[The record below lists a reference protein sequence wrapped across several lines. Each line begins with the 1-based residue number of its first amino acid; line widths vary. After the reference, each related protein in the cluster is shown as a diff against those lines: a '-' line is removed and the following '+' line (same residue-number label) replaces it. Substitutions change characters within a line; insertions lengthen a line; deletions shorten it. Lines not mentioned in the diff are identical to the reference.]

1 MQNAIFIIGGLML
14 EAWLELLATTN
25 LDVPAF
31 MSMLGIDPNKLQR
44 SNSVPAGSLIAGTRR
59 ALEWYE
65 LGGAAPI
72 RVEAL
77 DVARGGID
85 SAVFG
90 YWGTLNVRPGGVVS
104 VPLAGAG
111 V

>member
-1 MQNAIFIIGGLML
+1 M
-14 EAWLELLATTN
+14 
-25 LDVPAF
+25 
-31 MSMLGIDPNKLQR
+31 
-44 SNSVPAGSLIAGTRR
+44 GTRR

-65 LGGAAPI
+65 LPGAAPI

-90 YWGTLNVRPGGVVS
+90 YWGTLHVRPGGIIS
-104 VPLAGAG
+104 VPLAAAGA
-111 V
+111 